1 MTRLRPARVFQSA
14 SVAPGGLYQGK
25 SSVCAH
31 SFPALHALAQLHV
44 CQGFGCTSRQSGV
57 AWVYTNL
64 GVHESLPA
72 GLGSL
77 LTRLTLNRALDLQ
90 TRRPHLASEELVVAV
105 CPSVLE
111 TRAKGWQ
118 RSRSRVPGSSG
129 TGWWEPLAEDTAVPL
144 FAEPGRDRAGMHN
157 NGQALTLPL
166 ELT

>member
-1 MTRLRPARVFQSA
+1 MRSDTTAA
-14 SVAPGGLYQGK
+14 STGVPECFRGSRWAVPGEELCVCTLLPSPPCTGTAPCLPGLWLYQQA
-25 SSVCAH
+25 VW
-31 SFPALHALAQLHV
+31 
-44 CQGFGCTSRQSGV
+44 SG
-57 AWVYTNL
+57 L

-118 RSRSRVPGSSG
+118 RSRPRVPGSSG

-144 FAEPGRDRAGMHN
+144 FAEPGGDRAGMHN